1 MKNFKDYTITS
12 KCHEKSEIANKHHLM
27 QFTSKTGIPFK
38 SALFLLL
45 ILFCFLQ
52 SVWTKNLCAQQFD
65 DLNDLVGN
73 HDAILVANPQGRI
86 VFSKNADMQ
95 LVPASILKIFTAL
108 VALHYLGPE
117 YRFATEFYQDQD
129 SNLKMKGYGDPL
141 LISETLME
149 IVNDLTPR
157 FDTKSK
163 SINDLI
169 LDDSYFRAPVLI
181 PGVASS
187 CEPYDAP
194 NGALCVNFNTVN
206 FRRDKNGAYVSAETQ
221 TPLLPFVLS
230 RIIASGMDR
239 GRIILSPKKNEI
251 TLYAG
256 HLLLYFLKK
265 QGVKSNG
272 KIRMERVKKKFDKLI
287 FRYFSRF
294 PCTQVVSKL
303 LEYSNNFIANQLL
316 IATGAKVY
324 GPPGTLDKG
333 IRAALTYATNTL
345 KIDNITVVEGS
356 GISRRNRISAKSLY
370 QILKVFEPHHFLMRR
385 WGKAFYKTG
394 TLKGV
399 NTRAGYVE
407 NVKGEL
413 YCFVVLLNTPGKS
426 TKPIMDILLHG
437 LD

>member
-1 MKNFKDYTITS
+1 M
-12 KCHEKSEIANKHHLM
+12 ANKHQLM
-27 QFTSKTGIPFK
+27 QFTSKTGNSFK
-38 SALFLLL
+38 SAVFILL
-45 ILFCFLQ
+45 ILFCFFQ
-52 SVWTKNLCAQQFD
+52 SIWTKNLYAQKLD
-65 DLNDLVGN
+65 ELNNFIGS
-73 HDAILVANPQGRI
+73 HDAILVANPNGRI
-86 VFSKNADMQ
+86 VFSKNAGMQ

-117 YRFATEFYQDQD
+117 YRFATEFYQDQN
-129 SNLKMKGYGDPL
+129 SNLKIKGYGDPL

-149 IVNDLTPR
+149 IVSNLTPR
-157 FDTKSK
+157 LDTISK
-163 SINDLI
+163 NINDLV
-169 LDDSYFRAPVLI
+169 LDDSYFKAPVLI

-221 TPLLPFVLS
+221 TPLLPFVLP
-230 RIIASGMDR
+230 RITESAMDR
-239 GRIILSPKKNEI
+239 GRIIISPKKNEI

-256 HLLLYFLKK
+256 HLFLYFLKK
-265 QGVKSNG
+265 QGIKSNG
-272 KIRMERVKKKFDKLI
+272 IIRMGRVEKCDKLI
-287 FRYFSRF
+287 FKYLSGFSF
-294 PCTQVVSKL
+294 TQVLSKL

-316 IATGAKVY
+316 IAAGAKVY

-333 IRAALTYATNTL
+333 IRAALTYAKNNL

-370 QILKVFEPHHFLMRR
+370 KILKVFEPHHSLMRR
-385 WGKAFYKTG
+385 VDKAFYKTG
-394 TLKGV
+394 TLKGI

-407 NVKGEL
+407 NAKGEL
-413 YCFVVLLNTPGKS
+413 YCFVVLLNTPGKL
-426 TKPIMDILLHG
+426 TKPIMDILLHD